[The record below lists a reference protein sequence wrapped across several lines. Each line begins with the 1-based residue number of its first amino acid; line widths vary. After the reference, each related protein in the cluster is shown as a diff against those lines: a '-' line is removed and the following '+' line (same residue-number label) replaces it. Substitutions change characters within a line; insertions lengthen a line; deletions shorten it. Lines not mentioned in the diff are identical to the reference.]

1 VKAEQHSTTFFF
13 VEMKYI
19 LFEVGADHLYQNLIK
34 FCFHMVKYMDVILSF
49 QYILLH
55 GVGLV
60 FVSGYYTQ
68 RSLGTLVRIAE
79 GYDKLCQKK

>member
-1 VKAEQHSTTFFF
+1 MKKSEARTAFTDFFL

-34 FCFHMVKYMDVILSF
+34 LWFNMVKYMDVILSD
-49 QYILLH
+49 QYILSR

-60 FVSGYYTQ
+60 FISG
-68 RSLGTLVRIAE
+68 
-79 GYDKLCQKK
+79 